1 MRELHARRIREMA
14 VEEVKLKIKDLREEL
29 FNLSFRNSMRQL
41 DNPLKI
47 RETRRDLAR
56 LMTLLT
62 EHERGIR
69 SFGAASGAASG
80 VAVAPKARRRAA
92 SAAEP
97 EAAEAAPKAAKP
109 KAAAKKAAAKPK
121 AKAAK
126 KKTAKK
132 AAKPKAKAAKPK
144 AAKSGG
150 AKAAPARRKSTAKR
164 SARTTSK

>member
-14 VEEVKLKIKDLREEL
+14 VEEVRIKINDLREEL

-56 LMTLLT
+56 LMTLLA
-62 EHERGIR
+62 EHEQGIR
-69 SFGAASGAASG
+69 TFG
-80 VAVAPKARRRAA
+80 A
-92 SAAEP
+92 SAAPAPKRRAGRAVAETTA
-97 EAAEAAPKAAKP
+97 EAEAAPKAAKP
-109 KAAAKKAAAKPK
+109 KTAKKAAPKPK

-132 AAKPKAKAAKPK
+132 KAAKPKAKPAKAK
-144 AAKSGG
+144 AAKKSGA
-150 AKAAPARRKSTAKR
+150 AKAVTARRKSTAKR

>member
-14 VEEVKLKIKDLREEL
+14 VEEVRIKINDLREEL

-56 LMTLLT
+56 LMTLLA
-62 EHERGIR
+62 EHEKGIR
-69 SFGAASGAASG
+69 AFGAASAAPAPKRRAG
-80 VAVAPKARRRAA
+80 AVAE
-92 SAAEP
+92 SAAET
-97 EAAEAAPKAAKP
+97 EAAPKAAKP
-109 KAAAKKAAAKPK
+109 KATKKAAAKPK

-132 AAKPKAKAAKPK
+132 AAKPKAKPAKAK
-144 AAKSGG
+144 AAKKSGA
-150 AKAAPARRKSTAKR
+150 AKAVTARRKSTAKR

>member
-69 SFGAASGAASG
+69 SFGTASGAPTSCPA
-80 VAVAPKARRRAA
+80 
-92 SAAEP
+92 
-97 EAAEAAPKAAKP
+97 
-109 KAAAKKAAAKPK
+109 
-121 AKAAK
+121 
-126 KKTAKK
+126 KTAL
-132 AAKPKAKAAKPK
+132 AK
-144 AAKSGG
+144 
-150 AKAAPARRKSTAKR
+150 
-164 SARTTSK
+164 